1 MPVLQEMD
9 IERRVAILKRLRKY
23 LAIQRDKFH
32 SYLDVLERQE
42 SDILNDNTEKLQAH
56 VELEQSIVKEI
67 YAFQKVIDPL
77 EDMYRMAYPKREE
90 EIPALKTSLEHIKEQ
105 VLERN
110 KNNQNLLRDKMG
122 DVRKKISDIR
132 TTRKL
137 TSVLAPEPTP
147 TLIDTTA

>member
-1 MPVLQEMD
+1 MD

-23 LAIQRDKFH
+23 LKVQRERFH
-32 SYLDVLERQE
+32 AYLDVLERQE

-90 EIPALKTSLEHIKEQ
+90 EIPAIKKSLDHIKEQ

-110 KNNQNLLRDKMG
+110 KNNQNLLREKMG
-122 DVRKKISDIR
+122 NVRKKIGDIR

-137 TSVLAPEPTP
+137 TSVLASEPTP

>member
-1 MPVLQEMD
+1 MD